1 MVPGSRQDSLQTLE
15 LIWCRAI
22 EGELN
27 TDELLLAQNEERKTA
42 LHFAASEN
50 HVGILQ
56 QLWDWTETEQQ
67 NANELRKD
75 LLLAKDNKGF
85 TAWHHATLNGSSEA
99 LEKIIGFAIDAEL
112 SPNESLLAQGENG
125 VTAFHMAAK
134 GNHVGILQN
143 LWFWA
148 EITQQNP
155 RELKKIY
162 F

>member
-1 MVPGSRQDSLQTLE
+1 
-15 LIWCRAI
+15 
-22 EGELN
+22 
-27 TDELLLAQNEERKTA
+27 
-42 LHFAASEN
+42 
-50 HVGILQ
+50 
-56 QLWDWTETEQQ
+56 
-67 NANELRKD
+67 

-143 LWFWA
+143 LWF
-148 EITQQNP
+148 
-155 RELKKIY
+155 
-162 F
+162 